1 MQKFVNEILSY
12 GVPEYTAFMVYLSK
26 HNKSYSDFSQFE
38 SRLKIFVNRSK
49 EIKLLN

>member
-1 MQKFVNEILSY
+1 MQKFVNEVLSY